1 MANSGSVA
9 GIPWVMARFEYRNPT
24 QRLRWA
30 VEALPEH
37 TKEAMLRGIARNRI
51 IVGAYVDPRSGGICP
66 MLAAHR
72 NGGRT
77 SLAAFARAW
86 DAYTR
91 AHRPRLARRREVA
104 TLVSFLEESLAEGT
118 LGVAGS
124 GSIAAAA
131 AEIRSERA
139 ALAARDEVRRE
150 AKAELTPPEPEG
162 AEPRVRRRLPTG
174 EPHRGAEL
182 RDRLR
187 WAWMR
192 PTRRF
197 DEFKDLVAAAEAEL
211 SEESVQDR
219 DLQRSS

>member
-1 MANSGSVA
+1 MHSG
-9 GIPWVMARFEYRNPT
+9 IARLEYRNPT

-30 VEALPEH
+30 VDALPEH
-37 TKEAMLRGIARNRI
+37 TKEAMLRGIRHNRI

-86 DAYTR
+86 DAYTGAR
-91 AHRPRLARRREVA
+91 RPRLARRREVA
-104 TLVSFLEESLAEGT
+104 TLVSFLEESIAEGSF
-118 LGVAGS
+118 GPAGS
-124 GSIAAAA
+124 GSIAQAA
-131 AEIRSERA
+131 AEIRSEREA
-139 ALAARDEVRRE
+139 FAERE
-150 AKAELTPPEPEG
+150 RQRCDASDLTPPEPEG
-162 AEPRVRRRLPTG
+162 VEPKVRRRVPAG
-174 EPHRGAEL
+174 ERHRGAEI

-211 SEESVQDR
+211 SEESVADPE
-219 DLQRSS
+219 LQHSS

>member
-1 MANSGSVA
+1 MANAGADA

-86 DAYTR
+86 DAYTG
-91 AHRPRLARRREVA
+91 AQRPRLARRREVA

-118 LGVAGS
+118 LGVVGS

-131 AEIRSERA
+131 AEIRSERT
-139 ALAARDEVRRE
+139 ALAARDEARRE
-150 AKAELTPPEPEG
+150 SQAELTPPEPEG
-162 AEPRVRRRLPTG
+162 AIACAGHGCGPPVASTSSRTSWRRR
-174 EPHRGAEL
+174 
-182 RDRLR
+182 
-187 WAWMR
+187 
-192 PTRRF
+192 
-197 DEFKDLVAAAEAEL
+197 K
-211 SEESVQDR
+211 
-219 DLQRSS
+219 RSSPKSPCGIETFSALPETR

>member
-1 MANSGSVA
+1 
-9 GIPWVMARFEYRNPT
+9 
-24 QRLRWA
+24 
-30 VEALPEH
+30 
-37 TKEAMLRGIARNRI
+37 MLRGIRHNRI

-86 DAYTR
+86 DAYTGAR
-91 AHRPRLARRREVA
+91 RPRLARCREVA

-118 LGVAGS
+118 LGAAGA
-124 GSIAAAA
+124 GSIAEAAVA
-131 AEIRSERA
+131 IRSERA
-139 ALAARDEVRRE
+139 AMAAREE
-150 AKAELTPPEPEG
+150 ALRPRPLTPPEPEG
-162 AEPRVRRRLPTG
+162 AEPKIRKRAPTG
-174 EPHRGAEL
+174 ERHRGAEL
-182 RDRLR
+182 RDRMR

-211 SEESVQDR
+211 SSAEPTVEPE
-219 DLQRSS
+219 LQRSS

>member
-1 MANSGSVA
+1 VA
-9 GIPWVMARFEYRNPT
+9 RLEYRNPT

-30 VEALPEH
+30 VESLPDH
-37 TKEAMLRGIARNRI
+37 TKEAMLTGIRRNRI

-77 SLAAFARAW
+77 SLATFARAW
-86 DAYTR
+86 DAYTGAR
-91 AHRPRLARRREVA
+91 RPRLARRREVA
-104 TLVSFLEESLAEGT
+104 TLVSFLEESMAAEG
-118 LGVAGS
+118 LGSATAGS
-124 GSIAAAA
+124 ISEAAAA
-131 AEIRSERA
+131 IRSDRA
-139 ALAARDEVRRE
+139 ALVAREEARRQ
-150 AKAELTPPEPEG
+150 AQSSLQPPEPAG
-162 AEPRVRRRLPTG
+162 VEPRIRRRLPTG
-174 EPHRGAEL
+174 ERHRGAEL

-211 SEESVQDR
+211 SGDPAIEPEL
-219 DLQRSS
+219 LQSR